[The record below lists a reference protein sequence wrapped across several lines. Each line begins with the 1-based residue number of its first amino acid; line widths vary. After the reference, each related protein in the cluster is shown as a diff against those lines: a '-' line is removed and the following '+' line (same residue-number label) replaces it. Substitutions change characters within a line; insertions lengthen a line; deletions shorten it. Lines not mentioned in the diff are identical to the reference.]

1 MKSRLSLKKIGFH
14 IFVMSLSLLFILP
27 LFWMISSS
35 FKTEQQIYSDM
46 TSLRA
51 FFPNL
56 KNFTVKPY
64 TELLGSYNIFRNMLN
79 SLFYSV
85 ITVASSLV
93 INSLAGYALAK
104 MKIPFKKIFM
114 IAIVGLIIVPTEAT
128 ILPMYLIVNRLGL
141 VNTIPGV
148 VLPFSASVMSIFL
161 YRQYFLKFPTE
172 LIEAGKID
180 GLSSVQIFFRI
191 VVPVSIPIYITTG
204 VLAFLASWNDFLW
217 PVMVISRERMMPIQ
231 VALSAIFADRENIFT
246 NHMMAG
252 LTLATIPVIL
262 IYLIFQKYIVQGI
275 ATTGSKG

>member
-14 IFVMSLSLLFILP
+14 SFVLSLSLLFILP

-51 FFPNL
+51 FFPSI
-56 KNFTVKPY
+56 KNFTIKPY

-104 MKIPFKKIFM
+104 MKLPFKKIFM

-148 VLPFSASVMSIFL
+148 ILPFSASVMSIFL

>member
-14 IFVMSLSLLFILP
+14 AFVLSLSLLFILP

-51 FFPNL
+51 FFPSI
-56 KNFTVKPY
+56 KNFTIKPY

-79 SLFYSV
+79 SLLYSV
-85 ITVASSLV
+85 ITVASSLI

-104 MKIPFKKIFM
+104 MKLPFKKIFM

-148 VLPFSASVMSIFL
+148 ILPFSASVMSIFL

-204 VLAFLASWNDFLW
+204 VLTFLASWNDFLW

>member
-14 IFVMSLSLLFILP
+14 AFVLSLSLLFILP

-51 FFPNL
+51 FFPSI
-56 KNFTVKPY
+56 KNFTIKPY

-104 MKIPFKKIFM
+104 MKLPFKKIFM

>member
-14 IFVMSLSLLFILP
+14 AFVLSLSLLFILP

-51 FFPNL
+51 FFPSI
-56 KNFTVKPY
+56 KNFTIKPY

-104 MKIPFKKIFM
+104 MKLPFKKIFM

-148 VLPFSASVMSIFL
+148 ILPFSASVMSIFL

>member
-14 IFVMSLSLLFILP
+14 AFVLSLSLLFILP

-51 FFPNL
+51 FFPSI
-56 KNFTVKPY
+56 KNFTIKPY

-104 MKIPFKKIFM
+104 MKLPFKKIFM

-148 VLPFSASVMSIFL
+148 ILPFSASVMNIFL

-204 VLAFLASWNDFLW
+204 VLTFLASWNDFLW

>member
-14 IFVMSLSLLFILP
+14 TFVLSLSLLFILP

-51 FFPNL
+51 FFPSI
-56 KNFTVKPY
+56 KNFTIKPY

-104 MKIPFKKIFM
+104 MKLPFKKIFM

-148 VLPFSASVMSIFL
+148 ILPFSASVMNIFL

>member
-14 IFVMSLSLLFILP
+14 VFVLSLSLLFILP

-51 FFPNL
+51 FFPSI
-56 KNFTVKPY
+56 KNFTIKPY

-104 MKIPFKKIFM
+104 MKLPFKKIFM

-148 VLPFSASVMSIFL
+148 ILPFSASVMSIFL

>member
-64 TELLGSYNIFRNMLN
+64 IELLSSYNIFRNMLN

>member
-14 IFVMSLSLLFILP
+14 TFVLSLSLLFILP

-51 FFPNL
+51 FFPSI
-56 KNFTVKPY
+56 KNFTIKPY

-79 SLFYSV
+79 SLLYSV
-85 ITVASSLV
+85 ITVASSLI

-104 MKIPFKKIFM
+104 MKLPFKKIFM

-148 VLPFSASVMSIFL
+148 ILPFSASVMSIFL

-204 VLAFLASWNDFLW
+204 VLTFLASWNDFLW

>member
-1 MKSRLSLKKIGFH
+1 MKSRLNLKKIGFH

-51 FFPNL
+51 FFPNI

-114 IAIVGLIIVPTEAT
+114 VAIVGLIIVPTEAT
-128 ILPMYLIVNRLGL
+128 ILPLYLIVNRLGL
-141 VNTIPGV
+141 VNTIPGI

-275 ATTGSKG
+275 STTGSKG

>member
-14 IFVMSLSLLFILP
+14 AFVLSLSLLFILP

-51 FFPNL
+51 FFPSI
-56 KNFTVKPY
+56 KNFTIKPY

-79 SLFYSV
+79 SLLYSV
-85 ITVASSLV
+85 ITVASSLI

-104 MKIPFKKIFM
+104 MKLPFKKIFM

-148 VLPFSASVMSIFL
+148 ILPFSASVMSIFL

>member
-14 IFVMSLSLLFILP
+14 TFVLSLSLLFILP

-51 FFPNL
+51 FFPSI
-56 KNFTVKPY
+56 KNFTIKPY

-104 MKIPFKKIFM
+104 MKLPFKKIFM

-148 VLPFSASVMSIFL
+148 ILPFSASVMNIFL

-204 VLAFLASWNDFLW
+204 VLTFLASWNDFLW

>member
-14 IFVMSLSLLFILP
+14 AFVLSLSLLFILP

-51 FFPNL
+51 FFPSI
-56 KNFTVKPY
+56 KNFTIKPY

-104 MKIPFKKIFM
+104 MKLPFKKIFM

-148 VLPFSASVMSIFL
+148 ILPFSASVMNIFL

>member
-14 IFVMSLSLLFILP
+14 AFVLSLSLLFILP

-51 FFPNL
+51 FFPSI
-56 KNFTVKPY
+56 KNFTIKPY
-64 TELLGSYNIFRNMLN
+64 TELLDSYNIFRNMLN

-104 MKIPFKKIFM
+104 MKLPFKKIFM

-141 VNTIPGV
+141 VNTVPGV
-148 VLPFSASVMSIFL
+148 ILPFSASVMSIFL

-191 VVPVSIPIYITTG
+191 VVPVSVPIYITTG

>member
-64 TELLGSYNIFRNMLN
+64 TELLSSYNIFRNMLN

-148 VLPFSASVMSIFL
+148 ILPFSASVMSIFL

>member
-14 IFVMSLSLLFILP
+14 TFVLSLSLLFILP

-51 FFPNL
+51 FFPSI
-56 KNFTVKPY
+56 KNFTIKPY

-79 SLFYSV
+79 SLLYSV
-85 ITVASSLV
+85 ITVASSLI

-104 MKIPFKKIFM
+104 MKLPFKKIFM

-148 VLPFSASVMSIFL
+148 ILPFSASVMSIFL